1 LILRAA
7 RESIPY
13 QRELWKNMVEES
25 IRKAVS
31 AGCEI
36 ITELDK
42 EPFIRVMDPVYAKH
56 AAGLLPIIERIRTVQ

>member
-1 LILRAA
+1 
-7 RESIPY
+7 
-13 QRELWKNMVEES
+13 VEES

-42 EPFIRVMDPVYAKH
+42 EPFIRAMEPVYAKH
-56 AAGLLPIIERIRTVQ
+56 AAGLLPIIERIRAVQ